1 MSRCPAAQRKI
12 ANFRSGVFAVVL
24 SDWTGSGT
32 APVTLQVSPEA
43 DPASEAWVDLETF
56 TPPNSNATLVS
67 QSLTLFGQ
75 QARLKFE
82 RTDDTASYRV
92 AATAMLRS

>member
-56 TPPNSNATLVS
+56 TPPNNNATLVS

-82 RTDDTASYRV
+82 RTSTASYRV